1 MATTTNIGKIN
12 LDFQVQPSGDPR
24 VLLIQDFSTW
34 LVIKDMPA
42 YIYITP
48 PNIQDPI
55 VRVLS
60 KEAINGLNSLN
71 LGLSCG
77 TELEYLPDGIY
88 HIEIRGG
95 KNGERAVDKYY
106 LKKDIIQIDLDKAW
120 INLGV
125 EYDIFDKQ
133 LRDNLLYVAGF
144 LEAASASTRRGDIP
158 KAKEFFKLAENK
170 LESYKECKDCI

>member
-24 VLLIQDFSTW
+24 VLIVQDFSEW

-48 PNIQDPI
+48 PNTPDPI
-55 VRVLS
+55 VRVFS
-60 KEAINGLNSLN
+60 KESTNGLNSLN

-95 KNGERAVDKYY
+95 KNGERKVSKHY

-120 INLGV
+120 MKLGT
-125 EYDIFDKQ
+125 EYDIFDKEV
-133 LRDNLLYVAGF
+133 RDTLLYVVGF

-158 KAKEFFKLAENK
+158 KAKEYFKLAENK
-170 LESYKECKDCI
+170 LEAYKECKNCI

>member
-12 LDFQVQPSGDPR
+12 LDFHIQPSGDPR

-42 YIYITP
+42 YLYITV
-48 PNIQDPI
+48 PNTTEPI
-55 VRVLS
+55 VRVFS
-60 KEAINGLNSLN
+60 KEATNGINSLN

-88 HIEIRGG
+88 HIEVRGG
-95 KNGERAVDKYY
+95 KNGERRVEKYY
-106 LKKDIIQIDLDKAW
+106 LKKDIIQIELDKAW
-120 INLGV
+120 TTLGI

-133 LRDNLLYVAGF
+133 VRDTLLYIVGF
-144 LEAASASTRRGDIP
+144 LEAASAHTRRGDIP
-158 KAKEFFKLAENK
+158 KAEEFFKLAQNK
-170 LESYKECKDCI
+170 LEAFKECKDCV